1 MAVRSRVVDRA
12 AGILLLAGAFANFG
26 GVIMF
31 SIRGGPS
38 EMAEE
43 LFPSWG
49 SGAASLAFLGIE
61 RGLFMA
67 AMVLSALGFC
77 LLDGR
82 RYRPGA
88 YVFMRLG
95 VTAYLAASII
105 GVVAETLEVASRP
118 VYPMFVVYVTLAF
131 VSQTAIGCALAMSEL
146 IPRWIGWATAIWNLA
161 WLAILVLAR
170 PWDIYFPILHL
181 VRPGFIGAVLILRR
195 GRKSAPEAD
204 LADIQRRRVVSNLV
218 ESTHSAH
225 PARMAPL
232 TSGSSGLSVDSIAA
246 SLKPAASTNASTCV
260 LS

>member
-12 AGILLLAGAFANFG
+12 AGVLLLAGAFANFA

-49 SGAASLAFLGIE
+49 SGAASLAFLGTE
-61 RGLFMA
+61 RGLLMA

-82 RYRPGA
+82 PYRPGT

-105 GVVAETLEVASRP
+105 GVVAETLELTSTA

-131 VSQTAIGCALAMSEL
+131 VSQATIGCALATSEL

-181 VRPGFIGAVLILRR
+181 VMPGIIGAALILRR
-195 GRKSAPEAD
+195 GRESAQEAD
-204 LADIQRRRVVSNLV
+204 LADIQV
-218 ESTHSAH
+218 
-225 PARMAPL
+225 
-232 TSGSSGLSVDSIAA
+232 G
-246 SLKPAASTNASTCV
+246 
-260 LS
+260 

>member
-12 AGILLLAGAFANFG
+12 AGVLLLAGAFANFA

-49 SGAASLAFLGIE
+49 SGAASLASSE
-61 RGLFMA
+61 
-67 AMVLSALGFC
+67 LSGAC
-77 LLDGR
+77 SWRPWCYR
-82 RYRPGA
+82 R
-88 YVFMRLG
+88 
-95 VTAYLAASII
+95 
-105 GVVAETLEVASRP
+105 

-131 VSQTAIGCALAMSEL
+131 VSQATIGCALAMSEL

-181 VRPGFIGAVLILRR
+181 VMPGFIGAALILRR
-195 GRKSAPEAD
+195 GRESAQEAD
-204 LADIQRRRVVSNLV
+204 LADIQV
-218 ESTHSAH
+218 
-225 PARMAPL
+225 
-232 TSGSSGLSVDSIAA
+232 G
-246 SLKPAASTNASTCV
+246 
-260 LS
+260 